1 MVSPSFST
9 KLVFF
14 ACFVLFTFSHKLVT
28 GESDKVELNLY
39 YESLC
44 PGCQSFIVDELVK
57 VFDSDLDTITDVKLV
72 PFGNAKVSN
81 NLTVICQHGE
91 EECKLNALE
100 ACVINTLPNPKSQY
114 KFIRCVENNTDNWES
129 SCLKGYGN
137 EKAINDCYNS
147 DLSKKLILGY
157 AKQTSSLKPKHEF
170 VPWVTINSK
179 PLYTKLDDL
188 VGQVCKAYKGKTPLP
203 KDCSSAALSERKMSN
218 VEFSYVDEIISH

>member
-72 PFGNAKVSN
+72 PFGYAKVSN
-81 NLTVICQHGE
+81 NLTVICQVLFNFLTLLVPIYIIKDHHHLYMFILNSISNKIYRLVNF
-91 EECKLNALE
+91 CSMVKRNANSTLLKLASL
-100 ACVINTLPNPKSQY
+100 TL
-114 KFIRCVENNTDNWES
+114 
-129 SCLKGYGN
+129 CLTR
-137 EKAINDCYNS
+137 
-147 DLSKKLILGY
+147 Y
-157 AKQTSSLKPKHEF
+157 AFYLLMF
-170 VPWVTINSK
+170 WCI
-179 PLYTKLDDL
+179 
-188 VGQVCKAYKGKTPLP
+188 QVK
-203 KDCSSAALSERKMSN
+203 
-218 VEFSYVDEIISH
+218 